1 MGRKPAYAEIERSI
15 KELREKVFQ
24 LKRVEEALR
33 ESEERFREL
42 AENIREVFWLF
53 DWNEQKVIYVSP
65 AYETIWGRS
74 IKELY
79 NRYEDWAES
88 IYPDDLNSAQ
98 ESFAKI
104 AETGGGETREY
115 RIVRPDGSVRWVS
128 DRGFAITGEDG
139 QILRIAGI
147 AEDITQRKRA
157 EEALRES
164 EEKYWLLVENAYDAI
179 FVVQDGVFKYAN
191 PRTLEMTG
199 YSLKELA
206 SIPFSSRIH
215 SEDRDMVVERYKRR
229 LKGEEVNTNYTYRAI
244 SKAGEQVWRQINS
257 VLITWESRPATMC
270 FVRDITSE
278 KRLEAELE
286 QARRMEALGTLAG
299 GIAHD
304 FNNLLMGIQGRIS
317 LMIMDADPSQ
327 SQYED
332 LKDMEDIVKS
342 GTDLTK
348 QLLGFARTGKYDVKP
363 TDLTELI
370 KRTFLIF
377 GRTHKEVRIHINYQ
391 DDIWAVEVDQRQIEQ
406 VLLNL
411 YVNAWQAMPGGGELY
426 LQTRNVILD
435 ENFVKPYHL
444 APGKFVKIS
453 VTDTGVGMDETTQQ
467 RIFEPFFTTKEMGRG
482 TGLGLASVY
491 GIVRNHGGIINVYS
505 EKGQGANFNIY
516 LPASEGEIIEEKKS
530 PGNLMKGTETILLVD
545 DDERIV
551 AIGEKALKKMG
562 YQVLSARNGREAI
575 MLYEKNQGNIDVV
588 VLDMIMPEMGGGE
601 TYERLKA
608 INPNVKV
615 ILSSGYSIE
624 GQASE
629 ILKRGCDG
637 FIQKP
642 FKMRELS
649 QKIKEILGK
658 NNR

>member
-1 MGRKPAYAEIERSI
+1 MGRKPVYAGIERSI
-15 KELREKVFQ
+15 KELEEKVFK

-65 AYETIWGRS
+65 AYETVWGRS
-74 IKELY
+74 IEDLY
-79 NRYEDWAES
+79 NRYEEWAES
-88 IYPDDLNSAQ
+88 IHPDDLNYAQ

-128 DRGFAITGEDG
+128 DRGFAITGDDG
-139 QILRIAGI
+139 KVLRIAGI
-147 AEDITQRKRA
+147 AEDITERKRA

-164 EEKYWLLVENAYDAI
+164 EEKYRLLVENAYDAI

-199 YSLKELA
+199 YSRKELA

-229 LKGEEVNTNYTYRAI
+229 LKGEEVNSNYTYRAI
-244 SKAGEQVWRQINS
+244 NKAGEQGWRQINS
-257 VLITWESRPATMC
+257 VPITWEGRPATMC

-278 KRLEAELE
+278 KRLEAELQ

-327 SQYED
+327 SRYED

-342 GTDLTK
+342 GADLTK

-377 GRTHKEVRIHINYQ
+377 GRTHKEIQIHINYQ
-391 DDIWAVEVDQRQIEQ
+391 EDIWAVEVDQRQIEQ

-411 YVNAWQAMPGGGELY
+411 YVNAWQAMPGGGDLY

-435 ENFVKPYHL
+435 ENFVKPFHL
-444 APGKFVKIS
+444 APGNFVKIS

-467 RIFEPFFTTKEMGRG
+467 KVFEPFFTTKEMGRG

-505 EKGQGANFNIY
+505 EKGQGTNFNIY
-516 LPASEGEIIEEKKS
+516 LPASASEIIEEKKS
-530 PGNLMKGTETILLVD
+530 PGNPMKGTETILLVD

-551 AIGEKALKKMG
+551 AIGAKALKKMG
-562 YQVLSARNGREAI
+562 HQVLSARNGKEAI
-575 MLYEKNQGNIDVV
+575 LLYEKNQNNIDVV

-601 TYERLKA
+601 TYDRLKA
-608 INPNVKV
+608 INPNVRV

-649 QKIKEILGK
+649 QRIKEILGK